1 LNTGTP
7 PKWNLMTNL
16 VIISGVSGSGKSTA
30 MNVLEDLGYYCVDN
44 LPMTLLP
51 KFIELCE
58 NSQGDIT
65 KIALVVDIREGVF
78 FEGAPEVIKDLK
90 EKGHPID
97 LIFLDSSDAAL
108 VRRYKETRRKHP
120 LSINGN
126 ILEGISRERKMLKEL
141 KELSSYSIDTSDFN
155 VHELRE
161 LIKNKFDKSRSQ
173 KLLVN
178 ILSFGYKHGH
188 PYDADMVFD
197 VRFLPN
203 PYFVEELKDL
213 NGLDD
218 EIVKFVLGRE
228 DTGEYIRKLTEF
240 LEFLIPKYEKE
251 GKSYLTIA
259 IGCTGGKHRSVVIAG
274 KLSEHFSHLS
284 PVTIHRDISKS

>member
-1 LNTGTP
+1 
-7 PKWNLMTNL
+7 MTNL

-58 NSQGDIT
+58 NSQGDIN

-78 FEGAPEVIKDLK
+78 FKGAPQMIKDLK

-97 LIFLDSSDAAL
+97 VIFLDSSDSAL

-120 LSINGN
+120 LSVNGN
-126 ILEGISRERKMLKEL
+126 ILEGISKEREMLREL
-141 KELSSYSIDTSDFN
+141 KELSSHSIDTTDFN
-155 VHELRE
+155 VHELKE

-173 KLLVN
+173 NLLVN
-178 ILSFGYKHGH
+178 ILSFGFKHGY

-203 PYFVEELKDL
+203 PFFIEELKEL
-213 NGLDD
+213 SGLDE
-218 EIVKFVLGRE
+218 EIVHFIMSKE
-228 DTGEYIRKLTEF
+228 ETGEYIKKLTEF

-251 GKSYLTIA
+251 GRTYLTIA
-259 IGCTGGKHRSVVIAG
+259 IGCTGGKHRSVVIAK
-274 KLSEHFSHLS
+274 KLSEHFRHLS

>member
-1 LNTGTP
+1 
-7 PKWNLMTNL
+7 MTNL

-78 FEGAPEVIKDLK
+78 FEGAPAVIKDLK

-97 LIFLDSSDAAL
+97 LIFLDSSDTAL
-108 VRRYKETRRKHP
+108 VKRYKETRRKHP
-120 LSINGN
+120 LSVNGN
-126 ILEGISRERKMLKEL
+126 ILEGISREREMLRDL
-141 KELSSYSIDTSDFN
+141 KELSSYSIDTSEFN
-155 VHELRE
+155 VHELKE

-203 PYFVEELKDL
+203 PYFVEELKEL

-218 EIVKFVLGRE
+218 EIVKFVMGRE
-228 DTGEYIRKLTEF
+228 DTNEYIRKLTEF

-259 IGCTGGKHRSVVIAG
+259 IGCTGGKHRSVVVAG
-274 KLSEHFSHLS
+274 KLSEHFRHLS

>member
-1 LNTGTP
+1 
-7 PKWNLMTNL
+7 MTNL

-58 NSQGDIT
+58 NSQGDIN

-78 FEGAPEVIKDLK
+78 FKGAPEVIRELR

-97 LIFLDSSDAAL
+97 VIFLDSSDETL
-108 VRRYKETRRKHP
+108 VKRYKETRRKHP
-120 LSINGN
+120 LSVNGN
-126 ILEGISRERKMLKEL
+126 ILEGIAKEREMLREL

-155 VHELRE
+155 VHDLKE
-161 LIKNKFDKSRSQ
+161 LIRNKFDKSRARN
-173 KLLVN
+173 LLVN
-178 ILSFGYKHGH
+178 ILSFGFKHGY

-197 VRFLPN
+197 VRFLQN
-203 PYFVEELKDL
+203 PYFVEDLKEM
-213 NGLDD
+213 NGLDE
-218 EIVKFVLGRE
+218 EIIQFVMSKE
-228 DTGEYIRKLTEF
+228 DTKEYIRKLTDF
-240 LEFLIPKYEKE
+240 LEFLIPRYEKE
-251 GKSYLTIA
+251 GRSYLTIA
-259 IGCTGGKHRSVVIAG
+259 IGCTGGKHRSVVVARE
-274 KLSEHFSHLS
+274 LSEHFKHLS

>member
-1 LNTGTP
+1 
-7 PKWNLMTNL
+7 MTNL

-97 LIFLDSSDAAL
+97 LIFLDSSDTAL

-120 LSINGN
+120 LSVNGN

-155 VHELRE
+155 VHELKE

-203 PYFVEELKDL
+203 PYFVEELKEL

-218 EIVKFVLGRE
+218 EIVKFVMGRE
-228 DTGEYIRKLTEF
+228 DTNEYVRKLTEF

>member
-1 LNTGTP
+1 
-7 PKWNLMTNL
+7 MTNL

-78 FEGAPEVIKDLK
+78 FEGAPAVIKDLK

-97 LIFLDSSDAAL
+97 LIFLDSSDTAL
-108 VRRYKETRRKHP
+108 VKRYKETRRKHP
-120 LSINGN
+120 LSVNGN
-126 ILEGISRERKMLKEL
+126 ILEGISREREMLRDL
-141 KELSSYSIDTSDFN
+141 KELSSYSIDTSEFN
-155 VHELRE
+155 VHELKE

-203 PYFVEELKDL
+203 PYFVEELKEL

-218 EIVKFVLGRE
+218 EIVQFVMGRE
-228 DTGEYIRKLTEF
+228 DTNEYIRKLTEF

-259 IGCTGGKHRSVVIAG
+259 IGCTGGKHRSVVVAG
-274 KLSEHFSHLS
+274 KLSEHFRHLS